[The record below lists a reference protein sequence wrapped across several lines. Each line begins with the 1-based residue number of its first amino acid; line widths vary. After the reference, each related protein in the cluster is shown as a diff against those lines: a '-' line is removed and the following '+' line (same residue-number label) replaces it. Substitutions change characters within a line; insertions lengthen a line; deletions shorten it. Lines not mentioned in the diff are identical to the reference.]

1 MVNPNKAGQFMNCPG
16 GITVSD
22 LSCYFTDGKLNF
34 FGSEE
39 RISKKR
45 EEGQR
50 KTVRRKNRKEVR

>member
-1 MVNPNKAGQFMNCPG
+1 MNCPG
-16 GITVSD
+16 AISVFD
-22 LSCYFTDGKLNF
+22 LLCYFTDEKLNF

-50 KTVRRKNRKEVR
+50 KTARRKNRNEAR